1 MRVLIRDEKTGRY
14 FGEAGDWVTEAKEAL
29 DFTTLPAGGKKAM
42 EHEDC
47 DVVLSYE
54 APQCELAINPVYCVQ
69 HRVPSQR
76 SFFGSDFLTS

>member
-29 DFTTLPAGGKKAM
+29 GFPTLHAAGKKAR
-42 EHEDC
+42 EHEAC

-54 APQCELAINPVYCVQ
+54 DPACELAINPVYCVQ
-69 HRVPSQR
+69 RSLPTQ
-76 SFFGSDFLTS
+76 SFFFRPAS

>member
-1 MRVLIRDEKTGRY
+1 MRVLIRDENTGRY
-14 FGEAGDWVTEAKEAL
+14 FGEAGTWVVEAKEAL
-29 DFTTLPAGGKKAM
+29 DFTTLHAGGKKAM

-54 APQCELAINPVYCVQ
+54 NPPCELAINPVYCVQ
-69 HRVPSQR
+69 QGIPSPR